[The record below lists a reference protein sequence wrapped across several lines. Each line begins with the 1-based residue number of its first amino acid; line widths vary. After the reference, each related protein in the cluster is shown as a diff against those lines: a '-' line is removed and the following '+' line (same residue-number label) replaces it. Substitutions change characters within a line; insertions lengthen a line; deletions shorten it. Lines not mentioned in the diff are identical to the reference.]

1 MKTTWFTGDLPEVLG
16 WSLLH
21 SLWQFLLLAAMYAL
35 ILRVRVFQI
44 PQYRYLT
51 GLFALLLMFLCFI
64 GTAWYEYRL
73 LLTETT
79 NPPTLAV
86 HLPVTS
92 GEGPNDGE
100 SFWRISAAAGAY
112 FHKSLPYLVNVWLI
126 GVVFY
131 MLRLLG
137 NFVAL
142 QQIKRRSSTDLPK
155 WISDKATAY
164 LQKMQV
170 NFPVVVRKSEEIEV
184 PMVFGILKPMV
195 LLPAGLVFN
204 MPPEQL
210 QAILAHELA
219 HVRRQDFAVNLIQ
232 SILEM
237 LFFYHPAF
245 WWINL
250 SVRESR
256 EQATDDLAIGSGA
269 KASDL
274 AHALAHIVN
283 RTAMQAPELAMA
295 AQKSGFPTLHRI
307 QRMMGAKPSKLANSP
322 LITKTMMIT
331 CLLSFI
337 LLLGAARQENP
348 TPAPWLETRSIAEST
363 HYSLRHSDLSLLD
376 SLPKKDI
383 SDDEESIEVEIVLD
397 SQEMGEVDLEL
408 DSIPSMTFS
417 PPPVME
423 FTPPFPENV
432 PTLSNVLI
440 EELGDSIRVYTSKII
455 RFHRDTT
462 PEGLIQK
469 EKFEEKIKVIQ
480 KKMEETQNDL
490 ETRIKAWEAEFKP
503 KMEAFEA
510 KMEAWRMENEPKIK
524 DFEAKMEAWSKQQEA
539 KFEVLEEKMRER
551 EKSVEALQERRE
563 ENPSSVPDR

>member
-1 MKTTWFTGDLPEVLG
+1 MKTAWFTGDLPEVLG

-35 ILRVRVFQI
+35 VLRVRIFQI

-51 GLFALLLMFLCFI
+51 GLFTLFCMFLCFI
-64 GTAWYEYRL
+64 GTVWYEYRL
-73 LLTETT
+73 LLAETT
-79 NPPTLAV
+79 NSATLTV

-92 GEGPNDGE
+92 GDGPIDGE
-100 SFWRISAAAGAY
+100 NFWRISATAGIFFQKA
-112 FHKSLPYLVNVWLI
+112 LPYLVNVWFLGI
-126 GVVFY
+126 IFY

-137 NFVAL
+137 NFVSL
-142 QQIKRRSSTDLPK
+142 QQIKRRSSADLPK
-155 WISDKATAY
+155 WIIDRVAVC
-164 LQKMQV
+164 LQKMQIGL
-170 NFPVVVRKSEEIEV
+170 PVSVRKSEEIEV
-184 PMVFGILKPMV
+184 PMVFGILKPMI
-195 LLPAGLVFN
+195 LIPAGLVLN
-204 MPPEQL
+204 MPAGQL
-210 QAILAHELA
+210 EAILVHELA

-269 KASDL
+269 KPSDL

-307 QRMMGAKPSKLANSP
+307 QRMMGVKPSKLTSSP

-348 TPAPWLETRSIAEST
+348 TPAPWLETRSISESA

-376 SLPKKDI
+376 SLPDKDI
-383 SDDEESIEVEIVLD
+383 SYEEESIEVEIVLD
-397 SQEMGEVDLEL
+397 SQEIGEVDLEL

-417 PPPVME
+417 PPPIME

-440 EELGDSIRVYTSKII
+440 EELGDSIRIYSSKII
-455 RFHRDTT
+455 RFHQDST
-462 PEGLIQK
+462 PEGLLQK
-469 EKFEEKIKVIQ
+469 EKFEEKIKIIH
-480 KKMEETQNDL
+480 KKMEETQ
-490 ETRIKAWEAEFKP
+490 KAFESRMKDWEAEFKP
-503 KMEAFEA
+503 KMEAFES
-510 KMEAWRMENEPKIK
+510 KMEAWRRENEPKIK

-539 KFEVLEEKMRER
+539 KFKAMEEKMRER
-551 EKSVEALQERRE
+551 EKSMEALRE
-563 ENPSSVPDR
+563 KREQKPSSGPDR